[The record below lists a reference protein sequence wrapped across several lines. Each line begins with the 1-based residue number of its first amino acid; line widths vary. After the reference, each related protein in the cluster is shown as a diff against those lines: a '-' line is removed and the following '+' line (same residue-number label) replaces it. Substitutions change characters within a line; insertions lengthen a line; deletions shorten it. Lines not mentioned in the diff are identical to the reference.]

1 MHPSHPI
8 PNVAPLYALR
18 GIEYDPIIII
28 LFEASRY
35 ELISILQIHI
45 CYSYKL
51 VQLTRRT
58 ETIEHQT
65 IQGCTEI

>member
-8 PNVAPLYALR
+8 PNVAPLYALRPHPIPNVAPLYALRPHPLPNVVPLYALR

-35 ELISILQIHI
+35 
-45 CYSYKL
+45 
-51 VQLTRRT
+51 
-58 ETIEHQT
+58 
-65 IQGCTEI
+65 